1 MIGLAMVGALVAI
14 GGSLVAVVS
23 RDSRLVALGLLT
35 AMVAAPLASSP
46 EPGYLTM
53 VFRFLGAVLAAYLL
67 WTAARSRSIDSEGTG
82 IGAVSELALAVAAFC
97 VGWLATP
104 VKPLAGPLAAQAA
117 GFALVG
123 LAIVPLTSR
132 NVLRAGTAVAILGL
146 GLNLLLW
153 AWIGPASSLQ
163 QIVTTAL
170 LVGVVGATSLL
181 MAPAEESDVAADEY
195 DDLDYELEIEPD
207 QDEIEFPDEPT
218 PTLPDPEPTGRARRL
233 GVRESRR

>member
-14 GGSLVAVVS
+14 GGSLAAVVA

-35 AMVAAPLASSP
+35 AMVAAPIASSP
-46 EPGYLTM
+46 EPGYLTL

-67 WTAARSRSIDSEGTG
+67 WTATRSRSIDSEGTG
-82 IGAVSELALAVAAFC
+82 VGVIAELAVAAAAFC
-97 VGWLATP
+97 VGWFAIP

-132 NVLRAGTAVAILGL
+132 NVLRAGTAVVILGL
-146 GLNLLLW
+146 GLNFLLV

-170 LVGVVGATSLL
+170 LVGVAGATSLL
-181 MAPAEESDVAADEY
+181 MAPAEESGVAPDEY
-195 DDLDYELEIEPD
+195 DESDYELEIEPGE
-207 QDEIEFPDEPT
+207 DEIEEEPT
-218 PTLPDPEPTGRARRL
+218 PSLPDPGPAGRARRL

>member
-14 GGSLVAVVS
+14 GGSLAAVVG
-23 RDSRLVALGLLT
+23 RDRRLVVLGLLT

-46 EPGYLTM
+46 EPGYLTV
-53 VFRFLGAVLAAYLL
+53 VFRLLGAVLAAYLL
-67 WTAARSRSIDSEGTG
+67 WTATRSRSIDSEGTG
-82 IGAVSELALAVAAFC
+82 IGVIAEFAVAAAAFC
-97 VGWLATP
+97 VGWFAIP

-132 NVLRAGTAVAILGL
+132 NVLRAGTAVAILAL
-146 GLNLLLW
+146 GLNLLLV

-163 QIVTTAL
+163 QIVTAAL
-170 LVGVVGATSLL
+170 LVGVAGATSLL
-181 MAPAEESDVAADEY
+181 MAPAEESGVAAYGY
-195 DDLDYELEIEPD
+195 DDSDYELEIEPGE
-207 QDEIEFPDEPT
+207 DEIEVPEEPT
-218 PTLPDPEPTGRARRL
+218 PSLPDPEPAGRARRL